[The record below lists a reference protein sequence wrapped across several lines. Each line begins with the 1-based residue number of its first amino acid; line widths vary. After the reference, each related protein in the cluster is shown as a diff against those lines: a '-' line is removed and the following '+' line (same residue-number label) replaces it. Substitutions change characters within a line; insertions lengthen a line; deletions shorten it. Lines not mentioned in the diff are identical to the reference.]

1 MKVIGVNFHKNH
13 NRQSLEKQAPL
24 QLTNKDSK
32 QISRNGMLP
41 YLPDMDK
48 MPYFIPVMTKFVPS
62 FKGDYFENEYTKKV
76 KNKQYQGLGLMENNE
91 LGMPEWYDFKKVG
104 SDKILSEPLDW
115 NSAIPRDYYVI
126 FAANAL
132 PKPTRQAG

>member
-24 QLTNKDSK
+24 QPTNKDLK

-76 KNKQYQGLGLMENNE
+76 KNKQLCFFAGKCSGRSLRDKLG
-91 LGMPEWYDFKKVG
+91 KT
-104 SDKILSEPLDW
+104 I
-115 NSAIPRDYYVI
+115 
-126 FAANAL
+126 
-132 PKPTRQAG
+132 